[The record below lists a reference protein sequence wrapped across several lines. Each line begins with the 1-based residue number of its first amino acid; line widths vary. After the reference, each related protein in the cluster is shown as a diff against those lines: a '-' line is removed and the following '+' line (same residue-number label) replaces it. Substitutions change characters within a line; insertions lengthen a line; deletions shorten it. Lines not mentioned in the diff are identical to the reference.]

1 MHDHAHASGLECA
14 GAPAGAPA
22 SADEQAPGEVTR
34 LLAVVADG
42 GADAESRLLEVVYLE
57 LQQIATSHLRGD
69 PAHWIIRTT
78 SMVHEAYMRLLGSA
92 EVDWKSRGHFFG
104 AAARAMR
111 RIMVERIRQAR
122 TLKRGGGHTMEPF
135 DDQAHLPA
143 SAAVSGGP
151 RHDDGR
157 AVDVEALDGAL
168 TRLQALD
175 ARKAEVISL
184 HYFTGLEMQMVALA
198 MGISERTAYR
208 DLDAA
213 KAWLA
218 RELDLA

>member
-1 MHDHAHASGLECA
+1 MHDHGHAPGLAHAS
-14 GAPAGAPA
+14 APAPVVPA
-22 SADEQAPGEVTR
+22 DRVEQAPGEVTR
-34 LLAVVADG
+34 LLAVVAEG

-57 LQQIATSHLRGD
+57 LQRIASSHLRGD

-92 EVDWKSRGHFFG
+92 EVDWRSRGHFFG

-122 TLKRGGGHTMEPF
+122 TLKRGGGHTLEPF

-143 SAAVSGGP
+143 SAAAPGGQS
-151 RHDDGR
+151 RGGR
-157 AVDVEALDGAL
+157 VVDVEALDGAL